1 MNFDDLLIAVCI
13 ALAGILVGLA
23 IVAMIRRAGRIRTSR
38 LAGSLGSL
46 ATVIGCTLF
55 FALLFVVLV
64 AFLGPLGLI
73 WWGTLG
79 FVVGEAVRKDKASQQ
94 NALLWLLAASAERL
108 IPLGPAVQAFARE
121 RGSWFGRRAQ
131 RLAKLLEMGAPLP
144 DALDFCPGL
153 LPAHALPIIR
163 VGYQS
168 GALAPALRQAAMAQN
183 QHAAV
188 WGALFGKVSYLLM
201 LPVCGVAVLV
211 FVMIWIIPKFTKIF
225 IDFNATLPQMTRFL
239 IQVSCGIANYWF
251 LLAPFFLLIG
261 VALAHSAMRY
271 FGWIEWDLPGVSR
284 FVRRLDTARI
294 LDGLA
299 LVAGQQ
305 RPLSEGVAALA
316 ATYPKS
322 NIRRLLSFALHDIA
336 SGSDWAE
343 SLYQQQL
350 IGRSDLALLQ
360 AAQRVNNLPWAM
372 REMADSNRRR
382 FIYRLQAIVQAAFP
396 PVVIVF
402 GLIVMFI
409 AVAMFLPL
417 VELIQRMAK

>member
-1 MNFDDLLIAVCI
+1 
-13 ALAGILVGLA
+13 
-23 IVAMIRRAGRIRTSR
+23 
-38 LAGSLGSL
+38 
-46 ATVIGCTLF
+46 
-55 FALLFVVLV
+55 
-64 AFLGPLGLI
+64 
-73 WWGTLG
+73 
-79 FVVGEAVRKDKASQQ
+79 
-94 NALLWLLAASAERL
+94 
-108 IPLGPAVQAFARE
+108 
-121 RGSWFGRRAQ
+121 
-131 RLAKLLEMGAPLP
+131 
-144 DALDFCPGL
+144 
-153 LPAHALPIIR
+153 
-163 VGYQS
+163 
-168 GALAPALRQAAMAQN
+168 MAQN

-188 WGALFGKVSYLLM
+188 WGSLFGKVSYLLM
-201 LPVCGVAVLV
+201 LPIFGVAVLV

-225 IDFNATLPQMTRFL
+225 MDFNATLPQMTRFL
-239 IQVSCGIANYWF
+239 ICVAYAVANYWF

-261 VALAHSAMRY
+261 GALVHSAMRY
-271 FGWIEWDLPGVSR
+271 FGWIDWDLPGISR

-299 LVAGQQ
+299 IVAAQQ
-305 RPLSEGVAALA
+305 KPLSEGVAALA

-322 NIRRLLSFALHDIA
+322 NIRRLLAFALQDIA

-343 SLYQQQL
+343 SLYHQQL
-350 IGRSDLALLQ
+350 IRRSDLALLQ

-372 REMADSNRRR
+372 QEMADGNRRR

>member
-1 MNFDDLLIAVCI
+1 MNLDDLLIAVCI
-13 ALAGILVGLA
+13 ALVGILMGLA
-23 IVAMIRRAGRIRTSR
+23 ILAIVRQTRKIRISIRGTSV
-38 LAGSLGSL
+38 GSIV
-46 ATVIGCTLF
+46 TVIGVTLF
-55 FALLFVVLV
+55 FALLFIPLV
-64 AFLGPLGLI
+64 AFLGPLGVI
-73 WWGTLG
+73 WWGTLA
-79 FVVGEAVRKDKASQQ
+79 FVVIEGVRKHKASQQ

-131 RLAKLLEMGAPLP
+131 RLAKLLDMGAPLP

-153 LPAHALPIIR
+153 LPTHALPIIR
-163 VGYQS
+163 LGYQS

-183 QHAAV
+183 QHAAL
-188 WGALFGKVSYLLM
+188 WGSLFGNISYLLM
-201 LPVCGVAVLV
+201 LPVFGVAVLV

-225 IDFNATLPQMTRFL
+225 IDFNATLPLMTRFL
-239 IQVSCGIANYWF
+239 IQVSYGAANYWF
-251 LLAPFFLLIG
+251 LAAPLFLLIG

-271 FGWIEWDLPGVSR
+271 FGWIDWDLPGLSR

-299 LVAGQQ
+299 VVAGQQ

-316 ATYPKS
+316 AVYPKS

-350 IGRSDLALLQ
+350 IRRSDLALLQ

-372 REMADSNRRR
+372 REIADSNRRR

-396 PVVIVF
+396 PVEIVF